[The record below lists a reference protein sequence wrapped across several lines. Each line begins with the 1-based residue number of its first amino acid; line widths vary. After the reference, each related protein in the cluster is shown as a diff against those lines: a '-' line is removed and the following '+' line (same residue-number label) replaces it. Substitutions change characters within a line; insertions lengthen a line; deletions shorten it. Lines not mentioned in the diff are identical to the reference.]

1 MGEKR
6 YIWIMQH
13 LLFHGPLPKSD
24 KSQKFEQLLSL
35 FLELLMKTGG
45 NVSEA
50 LRWLAYFDKRH
61 HITDATYTMGDF
73 LRDLRE
79 KGYITDANGPQRVP
93 VPSVKAQAEIRQRSL
108 EEIFTALKSG
118 PIGDHPLPKSGQGD
132 ELSFETRPYE
142 YGDRLEHLHLTETLN
157 NAYLHHGIDE
167 FKLSQE
173 DLSIIQTE
181 EKTQTATV
189 VLIDASHS
197 MVLYGED
204 RITPAKKVAMALAE
218 LIRQKYPRDKLMIG
232 AFGDYAW
239 QVDIDKVP
247 FLQAGPY
254 HTNTR
259 DAIEMAIALLS
270 RTRATNKQIF
280 LITDG
285 KPTCI
290 REGTRFYRNS
300 FGLDPKIVNKTLEM
314 ADRARREKI
323 VITTFMIA
331 RDSYLQQ
338 FVQRF
343 TEINRGRAY
352 YVHPQRIGVF
362 IFQDFIRNRRKELR

>member
-1 MGEKR
+1 
-6 YIWIMQH
+6 
-13 LLFHGPLPKSD
+13 
-24 KSQKFEQLLSL
+24 
-35 FLELLMKTGG
+35 MKTGG
-45 NVSEA
+45 NVPEA
-50 LRWLAYFDKRH
+50 LRWLTYFDKRH
-61 HITDATYTMGDF
+61 GLTDITYTIGDF
-73 LRDLRE
+73 LKDLRE
-79 KGYITDANGPQRVP
+79 RGYISENSNSGTAP
-93 VPSVKAQAEIRQRSL
+93 VPSVKVQAEIRKRSL
-108 EEIFTALKSG
+108 EEIFSSLRSG
-118 PIGDHPLPKSGQGD
+118 PLGDHPMPRPGQGD
-132 ELSFETRPYE
+132 DLSFETRPYE
-142 YGDRLEHLHLTETLN
+142 FGDKLENLHLTETLS
-157 NAYLHHGIDE
+157 NAYLHHGIDN
-167 FKLSQE
+167 FNLSSE

-181 EKTQTATV
+181 EKTQVATF

-204 RITPAKKVAMALAE
+204 RITPAKKVALALAE
-218 LIRQKYPRDKLMIG
+218 LIRQRYPRDKLFIG
-232 AFGDYAW
+232 AFGDFAW
-239 QVDIDKVP
+239 QVELEKVP

-259 DAIEMAIALLS
+259 EAIDMAIAILS
-270 RTRATNKQIF
+270 RTRAANKQIF

-290 REGTRFYRNS
+290 RENGRFYRNS

-314 ADRARREKI
+314 ADRARRERI

-352 YVHPQRIGVF
+352 YVHPQKIGTF